1 MAQANMQQAAGTLAQ
16 TLLTPDERK
25 RRERDLERIRMAQAK
40 EFRKRYDATRDEA
53 KAGYELANAAQDEL
67 YDAFKALA
75 KSEGRMTA
83 AEYQA
88 RYEELLTTQAQVEAD
103 RSRYRSELQ
112 GVGQR
117 YDALDEDADAVIDDF
132 FQRHS
137 ALPHPA
143 RSLDW

>member
-1 MAQANMQQAAGTLAQ
+1 MQQAAQTLAK
-16 TLLTPDERK
+16 TLVTPHERK
-25 RRERDLERIRMAQAK
+25 RRERDLQRIRIDMTKQ
-40 EFRKRYDATRDEA
+40 FRSRYDQTRDEA
-53 KAGYELANAAQDEL
+53 HRGYKLALEAQDEL
-67 YDAFKALA
+67 YRAFKALA

-88 RYEELLTTQAQVEAD
+88 RYEELMATQAQVERDAA
-103 RSRYRSELQ
+103 RYRTELE

-132 FQRHS
+132 FRRHH

-143 RSLDW
+143 QSLGW